1 MNLCLRLNY
10 QQFVRTRC
18 VCGVF
23 SCFLV
28 VYFLSRKMATREPDF
43 LAESITH
50 EECRTSTWRLEPLSF
65 ARSERRCVTLHKRA
79 MDDTLETTKFAIEN
93 LIALMVGDKLARKFS
108 FRRYWEVD
116 FVRFIL
122 GFTTALVERD
132 FNKQTQDQNRLCS
145 HPHSVTK
152 IMGKAFTGIL
162 RHNSNYKYQM
172 DQKGALP
179 LNFLLDLLKY
189 RSYVN
194 PLEQHA
200 DGRLFATF
208 WNGNDK
214 QRFFVDIYLNND
226 WYPQCVDM
234 QWEIYIGC
242 NQGLSIG
249 IEPSL
254 VSHRLS
260 PVECFSM
267 GWIFHTPDR
276 RFQGSISQQGLKRQ
290 NRDALHFMYEN
301 DGSPGYVKK
310 GAGTREPR
318 RYDNNILCGVECSCG
333 TCLWP

>member
-1 MNLCLRLNY
+1 MKLCLRLNY
-10 QQFVRTRC
+10 RQFVRTRC

-93 LIALMVGDKLARKFS
+93 VIALMVGDKLAHKFS
-108 FRRYWEVD
+108 FRREVD

-122 GFTTALVERD
+122 GFTTALEERD
-132 FNKQTQDQNRLCS
+132 FNKQ
-145 HPHSVTK
+145 TK

-189 RSYVN
+189 RRHVN

-208 WNGNDK
+208 LNGNDK

-234 QWEIYIGC
+234 PWEINIGC
-242 NQGLSIG
+242 NQGHSIG

-267 GWIFHTPDR
+267 GWIFHTTDR

-301 DGSPGYVKK
+301 DGSPGCVTK
-310 GAGTREPR
+310 GAGTR
-318 RYDNNILCGVECSCG
+318 YTLMAMNYS
-333 TCLWP
+333 